1 MNKKLLPKSFFR
13 DNPLDTSSAQVIACL
28 SGLMS
33 NNDKFLETI
42 EKNTKKKLDPERL
55 ALLNE
60 ERKEILALESGAEV
74 VKYIRRGIDV
84 LNYPMLSQKILT
96 MQDEVMPLLLRRY
109 LTSSLDSVI
118 ESTTYV
124 LLNVNVDPQ
133 YVDQLIADY
142 SKIRNPYAQSMACV
156 VFGANMREE
165 LLPLLLLEYERLMRE
180 YPEEDYCQGPLVAI
194 YAMHGKT

>member
-1 MNKKLLPKSFFR
+1 MDKKLLPKKFFR
-13 DNPLDTSSAQVIACL
+13 DNPLDMSSAQVIACF

-33 NNDKFLETI
+33 NNDEYQEEM
-42 EKNTKKKLDPERL
+42 EKSIKRKLDSEEL

-60 ERKEILALESGAEV
+60 ERAEILAFETGPEI
-74 VKYIRRGIDV
+74 VKYIRGGINI
-84 LNYPMLSQKILT
+84 LNYAMLSQKILT

-118 ESTTYV
+118 ESVMYV
-124 LLNVNVDPQ
+124 LLNDNADPQ

-156 VFGANMREE
+156 VFGAQQREE
-165 LLPLLLLEYERLMRE
+165 LLPLLLREYERLMRE
-180 YPEEDYCQGPLVAI
+180 YPEENYCQGPLMAI
-194 YAMHGKT
+194 YAICGEG